1 MSQSAPQETR
11 EIRLKRLRMRA
22 WHRGIK
28 EMDLILG
35 GWADAHLAYADDATL
50 DQFETVLEEAD
61 QDLYQWISDQKSAPV
76 EIAGFLQ
83 IIGKQFGQK
92 FNNDNR

>member
-35 GWADAHLAYADDATL
+35 GWADAHLASADDATL
-50 DQFETVLEEAD
+50 DLFEAVLEEAD
-61 QDLYQWISDQKSAPV
+61 QDLYQWVSGQRPAPDHIAEFLEQISREFRAT
-76 EIAGFLQ
+76 L
-83 IIGKQFGQK
+83 
-92 FNNDNR
+92 NRST

>member
-1 MSQSAPQETR
+1 MSEEPTLEPR

-35 GWADAHLAYADDATL
+35 GWADLHLATADDTTL
-50 DQFETVLEEAD
+50 DQFEAVLEEAD
-61 QDLYQWISDQKSAPV
+61 QDLYQWVSGQTAPPPAIADFLGQISREFRATLRSR
-76 EIAGFLQ
+76 I
-83 IIGKQFGQK
+83 
-92 FNNDNR
+92 

>member
-35 GWADAHLAYADDATL
+35 GWADAHLASADDATL
-50 DQFETVLEEAD
+50 DQFEAVLEEAD
-61 QDLYQWISDQKSAPV
+61 QDLYQWVSGQRPAPDHIAEFLEQISREFRATLHRST
-76 EIAGFLQ
+76 
-83 IIGKQFGQK
+83 
-92 FNNDNR
+92 